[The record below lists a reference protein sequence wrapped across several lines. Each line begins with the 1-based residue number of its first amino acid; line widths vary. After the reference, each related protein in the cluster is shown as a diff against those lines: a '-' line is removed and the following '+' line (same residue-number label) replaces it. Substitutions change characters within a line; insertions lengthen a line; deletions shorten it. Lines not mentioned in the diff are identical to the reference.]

1 MAWGLGDSDMGLI
14 MPHNIVRRQ
23 GRRLAGGVA
32 VVALLGLAGCATEV
46 NRHGHILSETDLQQV
61 QPGMG
66 ADEVKLAL
74 GTPDTTSTVEGQTYY
89 YISTTTEGYAFAS
102 PSVIDR
108 RVVAV
113 YFNEAGAVD
122 RLANYGME
130 DGEIIDFS
138 SRKTPVAAREKGF
151 LQSMFRNIGKKKV
164 FNPED
169 GPAT

>member
-1 MAWGLGDSDMGLI
+1 MGLI
-14 MPHNIVRRQ
+14 MPHNLVRRQ
-23 GRRLAGGVA
+23 GRRLAGSVA
-32 VVALLGLAGCATEV
+32 MVALLGFAGCATEV

-89 YISTTTEGYAFAS
+89 YISTTTKGYAFAS
-102 PSVIDR
+102 PSVVDR

-113 YFNEAGAVD
+113 YFNQVGAVD
-122 RLANYGME
+122 RVANYGME

-151 LQSMFRNIGKKKV
+151 LQSLFRNVGKKKV

-169 GPAT
+169 GPAY

>member
-1 MAWGLGDSDMGLI
+1 
-14 MPHNIVRRQ
+14 MPQKFARGH
-23 GRRLAGGVA
+23 GRRLLPRLLTGVA
-32 VVALLGLAGCATEV
+32 GAVLIGLTGCATQTD
-46 NRHGHILSETDLQQV
+46 RHGHILSETDLQQV
-61 QPGMG
+61 QPGMS

-74 GTPDTTSTVEGQTYY
+74 GTPDTTSTIDGQTYY
-89 YISTTTEGYAFAS
+89 YISTTTKGYAFAS
-102 PSVIDR
+102 PSVVDR

-113 YFNEAGAVD
+113 YFNEVGAVD

-151 LQSMFRNIGKKKV
+151 LQSMFRNIGKKKIATD
-164 FNPED
+164 N